1 MKTIDDNK
9 RDEILSCIIDTP
21 ENLTNED
28 IDLIL
33 SDEELRELYNAAVL
47 CKDSSLAS
55 GIKIPDVEEEL
66 ARFKAT
72 RKTAVPKINWW
83 KPVMRVAAIFAG
95 VAVTTVVAVAVFA
108 PRAFDF
114 FAGHTDDDEIA
125 EARDYSGK
133 TESAPLGG
141 GEVIEIVTDKD
152 LEYDNVPLETIV
164 EELAS
169 IYKVEVNWKTE
180 HVKSLRLYVKIE
192 QGKNVKEAVQVLEVF
207 EQFEISLE
215 GNKVIIK

>member
-1 MKTIDDNK
+1 M
-9 RDEILSCIIDTP
+9 
-21 ENLTNED
+21 
-28 IDLIL
+28 
-33 SDEELRELYNAAVL
+33 
-47 CKDSSLAS
+47 
-55 GIKIPDVEEEL
+55 
-66 ARFKAT
+66 
-72 RKTAVPKINWW
+72 
-83 KPVMRVAAIFAG
+83 
-95 VAVTTVVAVAVFA
+95 
-108 PRAFDF
+108 
-114 FAGHTDDDEIA
+114 
-125 EARDYSGK
+125 
-133 TESAPLGG
+133 GG

-215 GNKVIIK
+215 GNEVIIK

>member
-1 MKTIDDNK
+1 
-9 RDEILSCIIDTP
+9 
-21 ENLTNED
+21 
-28 IDLIL
+28 
-33 SDEELRELYNAAVL
+33 
-47 CKDSSLAS
+47 
-55 GIKIPDVEEEL
+55 
-66 ARFKAT
+66 
-72 RKTAVPKINWW
+72 
-83 KPVMRVAAIFAG
+83 MRVAAIFAG

-114 FAGHTDDDEIA
+114 FAGNSDDDEIA

-164 EELAS
+164 AELAS

-192 QGKNVKEAVQVLEVF
+192 RGKNVKEAVQVLEVF